1 MSIFG
6 QVNDILQCL
15 FECKRVCLIM
25 FEMMVLGSNSLLS
38 KTHLF
43 LEWLLYYILFMYFC
57 GVFYFQVQQCS
68 CFVVLVWSDKYH
80 GTFYL
85 QKVLMSEAVLLV
97 MFYFAS

>member
-1 MSIFG
+1 
-6 QVNDILQCL
+6 
-15 FECKRVCLIM
+15 M

-43 LEWLLYYILFMYFC
+43 SRMVIVFLFMYFC
-57 GVFYFQVQQCS
+57 GVFDFQVQQCS
-68 CFVVLVWSDKYH
+68 RFVVLEWSDKYH

-85 QKVLMSEAVLLV
+85 QKALISEAVLLK